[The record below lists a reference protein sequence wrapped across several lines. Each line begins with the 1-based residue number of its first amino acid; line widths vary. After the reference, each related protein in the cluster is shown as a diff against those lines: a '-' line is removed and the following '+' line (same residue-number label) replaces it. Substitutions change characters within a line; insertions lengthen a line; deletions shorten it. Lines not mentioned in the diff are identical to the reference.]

1 MAKDYRVPHYKKDDV
16 DHNSITIDTWQHQKE
31 KLEPYLRHDC
41 LSLLEVLDRHSTVIF
56 NATYCEKHEWN
67 KDECH
72 TLNVLE
78 ELVMGSSFKKC
89 RKLPWLKCPRDNK
102 TKLELDGFDA
112 NLGLAVEVQSREHYK
127 FNHFFHKN
135 EDGFQLQQERDR
147 AKLLACNNN
156 NVHLIV
162 VPYTECK
169 SKEKLVTFLSA
180 ELAKT
185 DFPLANHVITDDI
198 YNAKRVIQSGH
209 LCMTQCMTASGLSK
223 RWFYHSFYDKKS
235 FPIFT
240 LTPEQDSFIRDQSY
254 LGGRVELFKL
264 GLVNEKVKGAS
275 DCTPRSVRWLFTTP
289 ILTLPVD
296 VGCLSFY
303 EFWDRENSLEKRVR
317 CRKARNVSVSAES
330 LQVSTKY
337 PALRYLVLILR

>member
-1 MAKDYRVPHYKKDDV
+1 M
-16 DHNSITIDTWQHQKE
+16 
-31 KLEPYLRHDC
+31 
-41 LSLLEVLDRHSTVIF
+41 ST
-56 NATYCEKHEWN
+56 
-67 KDECH
+67 
-72 TLNVLE
+72 
-78 ELVMGSSFKKC
+78 
-89 RKLPWLKCPRDNK
+89 RQQNK
-102 TKLELDGFDA
+102 TRIIDGFDA
-112 NLGLAVEVQSREHYK
+112 SLGLAVEVQSREHYK

-223 RWFYHSFYDKKS
+223 RWFYHSFHDKKS

-264 GLVNEKVKGAS
+264 GLVNEKVFYLDFTSLYPSQMVHDLPYGEPYRDHARI
-275 DCTPRSVRWLFTTP
+275 TPARRARRQHTP
-289 ILTLPVD
+289 PRRTN
-296 VGCLSFY
+296 
-303 EFWDRENSLEKRVR
+303 R
-317 CRKARNVSVSAES
+317 
-330 LQVSTKY
+330 
-337 PALRYLVLILR
+337 

>member
-162 VPYTECK
+162 VPYT
-169 SKEKLVTFLSA
+169 VADSA
-180 ELAKT
+180 CYTSIPPQREYTSASTCSSIAL
-185 DFPLANHVITDDI
+185 
-198 YNAKRVIQSGH
+198 NA
-209 LCMTQCMTASGLSK
+209 MTSTAL
-223 RWFYHSFYDKKS
+223 
-235 FPIFT
+235 
-240 LTPEQDSFIRDQSY
+240 
-254 LGGRVELFKL
+254 
-264 GLVNEKVKGAS
+264 
-275 DCTPRSVRWLFTTP
+275 
-289 ILTLPVD
+289 
-296 VGCLSFY
+296 
-303 EFWDRENSLEKRVR
+303 
-317 CRKARNVSVSAES
+317 SVSGTYVTGRAPRTTRVQATARCAKS
-330 LQVSTKY
+330 SACAATSRSAQG
-337 PALRYLVLILR
+337 AR

>member
-1 MAKDYRVPHYKKDDV
+1 MTADIETSNQESTDEQLRRGVKTSTYAAGCAWYRKSFD
-16 DHNSITIDTWQHQKE
+16 SEKE
-31 KLEPYLRHDC
+31 PEG
-41 LSLLEVLDRHSTVIF
+41 
-56 NATYCEKHEWN
+56 CE
-67 KDECH
+67 
-72 TLNVLE
+72 
-78 ELVMGSSFKKC
+78 
-89 RKLPWLKCPRDNK
+89 
-102 TKLELDGFDA
+102 
-112 NLGLAVEVQSREHYK
+112 
-127 FNHFFHKN
+127 
-135 EDGFQLQQERDR
+135 GFQLQQERDR

-254 LGGRVELFKL
+254 LTSLFDSIHKLPNSHSRIRSCSGR
-264 GLVNEKVKGAS
+264 
-275 DCTPRSVRWLFTTP
+275 D
-289 ILTLPVD
+289 
-296 VGCLSFY
+296 
-303 EFWDRENSLEKRVR
+303 
-317 CRKARNVSVSAES
+317 
-330 LQVSTKY
+330 
-337 PALRYLVLILR
+337 